1 MSSGLIELKNFIMHL
16 GENKDLLHKVADKR
30 GNYMQSR
37 SGLPAKSDIHFDVYV
52 PISSQD
58 DFC

>member
-1 MSSGLIELKNFIMHL
+1 MHL